1 MLMPVTLPVY
11 DLIKGSQ
18 VYITTQLFKLYDI
31 FQLSLFAAILHTSRI
46 KWCSKDF
53 DTITSIPSIS
63 LSLIRYIDNPIF
75 TRSHEYRS
83 LSSWSTSTHN
93 CNMET
98 CKWEDSITPM
108 VVFITTNKN
117 AMLRFAMKLANS
129 HVALSIMSSHVI
141 LINKALK
148 HFTCNHS

>member
-83 LSSWSTSTHN
+83 LTSCSTSTHN

-108 VVFITTNKN
+108 VVFIPTNKN
-117 AMLRFAMKLANS
+117 AILRFATKLTNLQ
-129 HVALSIMSSHVI
+129 VAHSIMSSHDTPI
-141 LINKALK
+141 SQAKG
-148 HFTCNHS
+148 HFVHIHL